1 MSNIKKL
8 IAGNWKMNTSRS
20 EGKALAAAL
29 AQHNATASDRFE
41 MIVCPPSIWLT
52 DIVDAV
58 KGSAVAVGSQDIHEK
73 EKGAFTGNISAAMLK
88 DAGVKYAIVG
98 HSERRQFHNETNA
111 LVKAKA
117 EAAIASGLIPIIC
130 VGEVE
135 SERNSN
141 SQEFVVGQQ
150 LTESLPANGPYVV
163 AYEPVWAI
171 GTGKTATPED
181 VRAMHSFIRQT
192 LAKAVDHADQV
203 AILYGGSVKSSN
215 ASEILATVNVDGVLV
230 GGSSLEAN
238 EFWAIAQAA

>member
-1 MSNIKKL
+1 MKKI

-20 EGKALAAAL
+20 EAKTLASALTK
-29 AQHNATASDRFE
+29 HNQAVSDRFD

-52 DIVDAV
+52 DIVDTA
-58 KGSAVAVGSQDIHEK
+58 KGSALAVGSQDIHEK
-73 EKGAFTGNISAAMLK
+73 EKGAFTGNVSAAMLK
-88 DAGVKYAIVG
+88 DAGVTYALVG

-117 EAAIASGLIPIIC
+117 EAAIAAGITPIIC

-135 SERNSN
+135 AERNSG

-150 LTESLPANGPYVV
+150 LAESLPATGKYIV

-181 VRAMHSFIRQT
+181 VRAMHGFIRQT

-215 ASEILATVNVDGVLV
+215 ASEILATINVDGVLV
-230 GGSSLEAN
+230 GGSSLDAE